1 MHQVRIAIAHIMGRG
16 YPMYYVQS
24 NIVAGIR
31 EIDCECCRHISTSN
45 VEKSAIFSVVLALFS
60 IFTTNFLEMHQ
71 TYLLEICFGEQ
82 HCYE

>member
-1 MHQVRIAIAHIMGRG
+1 MLPPYFYFQC
-16 YPMYYVQS
+16 
-24 NIVAGIR
+24 R
-31 EIDCECCRHISTSN
+31 EIGY
-45 VEKSAIFSVVLALFS
+45 FSVVLALFS